1 MSISTNSEINLD
13 NISNKDNSLVRSI
26 RILSD
31 ITIKDVKKIEINKGV
46 KEAYYSGS
54 NERFINK

>member
-13 NISNKDNSLVRSI
+13 NISNKDNSLVNSI

-46 KEAYYSGS
+46 KEAYYSGG